1 MCSAIEHQGQKLY
14 FMYSPALPV
23 LRLDGGIE
31 WVQWGLPYGAGMPGA
46 PSGASARSE
55 DLPEEK
61 WRKLRP
67 HSVRIP
73 CQAFMV
79 RDARKAEHWFAV
91 EPGRAVQGALIQLSS
106 IPSADRRGEIA
117 TVVYV
122 VTEPSTDRIATVHD
136 RMPRMVPA

>member
-1 MCSAIEHQGQKLY
+1 
-14 FMYSPALPV
+14 MYSPALPV

-55 DLPEEK
+55 DLPEDK
-61 WRKLRP
+61 WRKLHP

-73 CQAFMV
+73 CQTFMV

-91 EPGRAVQGALIQLSS
+91 DAGRAIQGVLIRL
-106 IPSADRRGEIA
+106 PSAGSAGRRGEIT

-136 RMPRMVPA
+136 RMPRMVLA